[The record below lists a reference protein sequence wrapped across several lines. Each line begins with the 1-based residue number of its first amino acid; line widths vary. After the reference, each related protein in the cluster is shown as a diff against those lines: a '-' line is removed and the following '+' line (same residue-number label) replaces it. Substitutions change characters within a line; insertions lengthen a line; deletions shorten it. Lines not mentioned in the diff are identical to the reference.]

1 MPSPSVTPTVTERIF
16 DLSYTINRLSKEMT
30 DLLIELEQQ
39 EATPAGNKR
48 YDLLESVEASIRSA
62 DRAMDVAYGY
72 SVSMDKA
79 AA

>member
-30 DLLIELEQQ
+30 NLLIDLEQ
-39 EATPAGNKR
+39 EVMTPDGNKR

-62 DRAMDVAYGY
+62 DRAMDVAYDQ
-72 SVSMDKA
+72 SVSMDHKA
-79 AA
+79 